1 MALDP
6 QKRVRGPLLQ
16 NSRGSA
22 ETSPIS
28 TEPGLGTRS
37 PQPQSPRSLE
47 AGPPQGR
54 EGLPPLTEPP
64 GAHALTPT
72 ESRRGLHRWLGL
84 AVISAFASQVCFE
97 REHSREAW

>member
-47 AGPPQGR
+47 AGPPR
-54 EGLPPLTEPP
+54 EGRASRHLQSPQE
-64 GAHALTPT
+64 HTP
-72 ESRRGLHRWLGL
+72 
-84 AVISAFASQVCFE
+84 
-97 REHSREAW
+97 